1 MITLK
6 SWELNDESI
15 ILSKIKYKNIYYIFV
30 VIGGVLAVFQKL
42 FDKQK
47 ALINYNGLLENIKQT
62 DLNKGNP

>member
-42 FDKQK
+42 FDKQIDK
-47 ALINYNGLLENIKQT
+47 IHVQI
-62 DLNKGNP
+62 